1 MKKMIYRH
9 QLGALFFSAQK
20 EGDKY
25 LKLNLKQQ
33 KFADEYLISGNATNA
48 AIKAG
53 YSKKT
58 AGVIGAENLKKPKII
73 SYMEERKKEIES
85 KKIAKQKEIFEYL
98 SSVMRG
104 EINDVAMVDG
114 EIVDVPPSIK
124 DRTMAAKELLK
135 RNPGDPLI
143 KAQTEK
149 AIADAKL
156 ATAQAQEV
164 EKITDSSA
172 EKMKNLTTE
181 QLIKLS
187 HMGDVS
193 DDQL

>member
-1 MKKMIYRH
+1 M
-9 QLGALFFSAQK
+9 FVQK
-20 EGDKY
+20 GGDKY
-25 LKLNLKQQ
+25 LKLTLKQQ
-33 KFADEYLISGNATNA
+33 KFADEFLISGNATDA
-48 AIKAG
+48 AVKAG

-58 AGVIGAENLKKPKII
+58 AGSMGAENLKKPEII
-73 SYMEERKKEIES
+73 SYIEKRKKEIES

-104 EINDVAMVDG
+104 EINDVSMVEG
-114 EIVDVPPSIK
+114 EVVDVPPSIK

-187 HMGDVS
+187 HLGDVS